1 MKTVFG
7 FFFIIFVSP
16 IYLLTLIQTSE
27 VMQTSLDHI
36 GYRH

>member
-7 FFFIIFVSP
+7 FFYHICISH
-16 IYLLTLIQTSE
+16 LSLNLDIQTSE